1 MGEILRTD
9 RERRIRWNMESKES
23 ETMYKLAKGGELA
36 TREVLGLKPQTPD
49 ENGERKV
56 VTDQTSILHIASER
70 WRKIYNRFE
79 DETPE
84 EVKERDRARER
95 VKEVVKKHM
104 EGREVEEAMEGL
116 AWSSIFAKSNIEK
129 ALKEVKKGTV
139 PGGQGFDTGFYN
151 AQKDVM
157 LDHLSQLFWSIAES
171 GDMTEAM
178 KEATIS
184 VLYKGKGKDTEE
196 ITSYRPV
203 SITDTTYR
211 ILTKAIKLKLEA
223 AVTAAIGRL
232 GVWHTS

>member
-1 MGEILRTD
+1 MHGIPVRNERGRGLYSPASSYGRTD
-9 RERRIRWNMESKES
+9 PPWESPQIVQEKKS
-23 ETMYKLAKGGELA
+23 
-36 TREVLGLKPQTPD
+36 REVLRLKPQAPD

-56 VTDQTSILHIASER
+56 VKDHESILHIASER
-70 WRKIYNRFE
+70 WRKIYNKFE
-79 DETPE
+79 NETEE
-84 EVKERDRARER
+84 EVEERNRAREKVR
-95 VKEVVKKHM
+95 GVVKEHM
-104 EGREVEEAMEGL
+104 EGREVKEAMEGL
-116 AWSSIFAKSNIEK
+116 AWSSIFAKNNIEK

-157 LDHLSQLFWSIAES
+157 LDHLAQLFWSIAES

-178 KEATIS
+178 KEATK

-223 AVTAAIGRL
+223 AVTAAIY
-232 GVWHTS
+232 